1 MTSPDHTLGRTGRQR
16 TARGLGYGRTRKRS
30 SDLDSFCAVGVK
42 DSRAPAGR
50 GCEKSTPGRFVV
62 CSPRRFRGAMATIPS
77 PGGGKPKIPVPAHF
91 SCPVSMELMVD
102 PVMVVTGHTYDRS
115 CIQRWLESGNK
126 TCPVTGIKLRSLELT
141 PNFALRMA
149 IQDWANVNGIALNT
163 SQLTSVM
170 EKAVVNTAEGEGGVA
185 VSSRVPHSVIEG
197 HDEIVWAVE
206 ATDGHLFSASADKT
220 IRVWDTES
228 RRCLHVLEE
237 HTRPVLSLAIS
248 ETHKKL
254 FSGSYD
260 CSIRVWDL
268 TTYRRVKSLH
278 GHTDAVRALAIAGDV
293 LFSGS
298 YDSTVRAF
306 DINTLKPL
314 KVLEGHAEPVRTLA
328 VLDGKLFSGSYD
340 KTVRVWDTVSLEAL
354 ATLEGHSDAVRA
366 LAASAVDECN
376 YVFSGSDDSTVR
388 VWDAATLNC
397 VAIFDGHQDN
407 VRVLTADS
415 KYLYS
420 GSWDK
425 TIRVWDMRTL
435 QCVQV
440 LEGHVEAVLALTV
453 MKNHLISGS
462 YDTTV
467 RFWNTES
474 FACVG
479 KFEGHE
485 DAVRV
490 LTSTGED
497 AETVYSGSYDGS
509 IGFWSEPIAVAPPPS
524 TSAGGSGLSDVS
536 DAMAGLSV
544 GSAS

>member
-1 MTSPDHTLGRTGRQR
+1 LRSDVKTRIRLGRGNNDEQSAMSTTP
-16 TARGLGYGRTRKRS
+16 TAA
-30 SDLDSFCAVGVK
+30 D
-42 DSRAPAGR
+42 
-50 GCEKSTPGRFVV
+50 
-62 CSPRRFRGAMATIPS
+62 
-77 PGGGKPKIPVPAHF
+77 GKPKVPVPTHF

-102 PVMVVTGHTYDRS
+102 PVMVVTGHTYDRPF
-115 CIQRWLESGNK
+115 IQRWLESGNK

-149 IQDWANVNGIALNT
+149 IQDWATANGIKLNT

-170 EKAVVNTAEGEGGVA
+170 EKAVVNTAGEGEDSVA
-185 VSSRVPHSVIEG
+185 GMSARVPHSVIEG

-206 ATDGHLFSASADKT
+206 ATEGHLFSASADKT
-220 IRVWDTES
+220 IRVWDTET

-237 HTRPVLSLAIS
+237 HTRPVLSLAVS
-248 ETHKKL
+248 ERHAKL

-278 GHTDAVRALAIAGDV
+278 GHTDAVRALAVAGDV

-314 KVLEGHAEPVRTLA
+314 KVLEGHTEPVRTLA

-340 KTVRVWDTVSLEAL
+340 KTVRVWDTVSLESL
-354 ATLEGHSDAVRA
+354 TTLEGHTDAVRA
-366 LAASAVDECN
+366 LASSPVEECN

-388 VWDAATLNC
+388 VWDAGSFNC
-397 VAIFDGHQDN
+397 VAVFDGHADN

-415 KYLYS
+415 RHLYS

-435 QCVQV
+435 QCVKV

-453 MKNHLISGS
+453 MRSHLISGS

-474 FACVG
+474 FTCVG

-490 LTSTGED
+490 LTSTGEG

-509 IGFWSEPIAVAPPPS
+509 IGFWSTPVPATLPAGQPS
-524 TSAGGSGLSDVS
+524 TSGTRSLSEAMSSLSMGG
-536 DAMAGLSV
+536 A
-544 GSAS
+544 SAAAS

>member
-1 MTSPDHTLGRTGRQR
+1 MATTP
-16 TARGLGYGRTRKRS
+16 S
-30 SDLDSFCAVGVK
+30 SD
-42 DSRAPAGR
+42 
-50 GCEKSTPGRFVV
+50 
-62 CSPRRFRGAMATIPS
+62 
-77 PGGGKPKIPVPAHF
+77 GGKPKIPVPAHF

-149 IQDWANVNGIALNT
+149 IQDWANANGIALNT

-170 EKAVVNTAEGEGGVA
+170 EKAVVNTAEGEDGVA
-185 VSSRVPHSVIEG
+185 VSSAVPHSVIEG

-206 ATDGHLFSASADKT
+206 ATDGRLFSASADKT
-220 IRVWDTES
+220 IRVWDTET

-248 ETHKKL
+248 DEHKKL

-278 GHTDAVRALAIAGDV
+278 GHTDAVRALAVAGDV

-298 YDSTVRAF
+298 Y
-306 DINTLKPL
+306 
-314 KVLEGHAEPVRTLA
+314 
-328 VLDGKLFSGSYD
+328 
-340 KTVRVWDTVSLEAL
+340 
-354 ATLEGHSDAVRA
+354 
-366 LAASAVDECN
+366 
-376 YVFSGSDDSTVR
+376 DSTVR

-415 KYLYS
+415 KHLYS

-435 QCVQV
+435 RCVRV

-497 AETVYSGSYDGS
+497 ADTVYSGSYDGS
-509 IGFWSEPIAVAPPPS
+509 IGFWSEPIAAAAPPS

-544 GSAS
+544 TPAS